1 MAGIRVSA
9 SIKKIEVNDQGDC
22 ITLNFSDNSFPDRF
36 FTMLDHI
43 QKRAED
49 VQAQEIEIREHC
61 EAGDAARTAA
71 AMYREFHE
79 DVMREV
85 DALFG
90 ADTCRKVFGEIVP
103 GIELFDDFFS
113 QLLPFFEAYNRER
126 AEKLGRYSA
135 ARTANV

>member
-90 ADTCRKVFGEIVP
+90 ADTCRKVYESPQRLPESPAVP
-103 GIELFDDFFS
+103 APSTETA
-113 QLLPFFEAYNRER
+113 LL
-126 AEKLGRYSA
+126 
-135 ARTANV
+135 

>member
-1 MAGIRVSA
+1 
-9 SIKKIEVNDQGDC
+9 
-22 ITLNFSDNSFPDRF
+22 
-36 FTMLDHI
+36 
-43 QKRAED
+43 
-49 VQAQEIEIREHC
+49 
-61 EAGDAARTAA
+61 
-71 AMYREFHE
+71 MYREFHE

-113 QLLPFFEAYNRER
+113 QLLPYFEAYNRER

>member
-1 MAGIRVSA
+1 
-9 SIKKIEVNDQGDC
+9 
-22 ITLNFSDNSFPDRF
+22 
-36 FTMLDHI
+36 MLDHI

-90 ADTCRKVFGEIVP
+90 ADEIVP

-113 QLLPFFEAYNRER
+113 QLLPFFEAYSRER